1 MQFGYMSGPS
11 RTAKLAKQLLAVAG
25 VASALPIVW
34 PSKAKAVPEAPARV
48 VAVNT
53 ARPTGPD
60 PRAVRLRRFLSK
72 LHCPV
77 AVMSE
82 DFVHAADDNQLD
94 WRLLPSIA
102 VIESSGGKA
111 YKNNN
116 IFGWGIGG
124 PLPFPSIRAGLNMVA
139 FKLGQSALYRNLD
152 IAGKLRVYNPNASY
166 PGRVIDVMNRIS
178 RVSDLGFSESAQPV
192 HRQGEYI
199 YAN

>member
-1 MQFGYMSGPS
+1 MQFGYISRPS
-11 RTAKLAKQLLAVAG
+11 RSATLAKQLLVVAG
-25 VASALPIVW
+25 VASALPILW
-34 PSKAKAVPEAPARV
+34 TGKAKALPEAPARA
-48 VAVNT
+48 VAANT

-82 DFVHAADDNQLD
+82 DFVHAADDNHLD

-116 IFGWGIGG
+116 IFGWRNGDEA
-124 PLPFPSIRAGLNMVA
+124 FPTIRAGLNHVA
-139 FKLGQSALYRNLD
+139 YKLGRSPLYRSRSSL
-152 IAGKLRVYNPNASY
+152 AKLRLYNPNEEY
-166 PGRVIDVMNRIS
+166 PGNVMAVMNRIS
-178 RVSDLGFSESAQPV
+178 PELRPRPETVLF
-192 HRQGEYI
+192 RQNEYV
-199 YAN
+199 YAD

>member
-1 MQFGYMSGPS
+1 MQFGYISGPS
-11 RTAKLAKQLLAVAG
+11 KAATLAKQLLVVAG

-34 PSKAKAVPEAPARV
+34 TGKAKAVPEASARV
-48 VAVNT
+48 VPVNT
-53 ARPTGPD
+53 AQPTGPD

-82 DFVHAADDNQLD
+82 DFVQAADDNHLD

-116 IFGWGIGG
+116 IFGWGQGDEV
-124 PLPFPSIRAGLNMVA
+124 FPTVRAGLSQVA
-139 FKLGQSALYRNLD
+139 YKLGRSPLYRSRSVL
-152 IAGKLRVYNPNASY
+152 GKLRLYNPNEEY
-166 PGRVIDVMNRIS
+166 PGNVMAVMNRIS
-178 RVSDLGFSESAQPV
+178 PVADSDRRPERVLF
-192 HRQGEYI
+192 RQNEYV
-199 YAN
+199 YAD

>member
-11 RTAKLAKQLLAVAG
+11 RSAKLAKQLLVVAG

-34 PSKAKAVPEAPARV
+34 PSKAKAVPDAPAHV

-82 DFVHAADDNQLD
+82 DFVQAADDNHLD

-116 IFGWGIGG
+116 IFGWRNGDEA
-124 PLPFPSIRAGLNMVA
+124 FPTIRAGLNHVA
-139 FKLGQSALYRNLD
+139 YKLGRSPLYRSRNSL
-152 IAGKLRVYNPNASY
+152 AKLRLYNPNEEY
-166 PGRVIDVMNRIS
+166 PGNVMAVMNRIS
-178 RVSDLGFSESAQPV
+178 PVADSDRRPERVLF
-192 HRQGEYI
+192 RQNEYV
-199 YAN
+199 YAD